1 MGWMIGMMAG
11 VVLVLLVFVGFR
23 CNKSSGSER
32 NVIHLKT
39 KTRTRSGQDGQA
51 CSKCRRK
58 RQLIFYA
65 DDSGGVRGLC
75 TDCKRE
81 LERHQELYPL

>member
-23 CNKSSGSER
+23 RNKSSGSER

-39 KTRTRSGQDGQA
+39 KESLNGIRNYIPYS
-51 CSKCRRK
+51 
-58 RQLIFYA
+58 
-65 DDSGGVRGLC
+65 
-75 TDCKRE
+75 E
-81 LERHQELYPL
+81 